1 MRSPLCLLALAACLD
16 SPSQPPPEATPESEI
31 VPMMKA
37 TPPAFVFDGERLHPH
52 KLERPQEPDVPAEL
66 RFGDFDLQPAIRDGR
81 LAIVPIVSREPTR
94 LSYTTLQ
101 EGMASGKVIATE
113 RGEIESV
120 TIANRSDQPL
130 AILGGELIVEGH
142 QDRLIVRGMTIAPHR
157 TQQVATV
164 CAELSRSNG
173 PDRFRAGHALAEP
186 TLRRIARS
194 TNQSAVW
201 ERIDQVVGGEF
212 GTSYRVAAAAQRRGA
227 NSMRLRHLVGE
238 LDHGDPETKT
248 VGFAV
253 AIDDKVVAV
262 EHFASPELYRSVR
275 SMVLASYLP
284 GSAGKPRSTEHPVGA
299 AEVTAFAKRT
309 GEGGPGPRRSPAAA
323 PSATR
328 PAAP

>member
-1 MRSPLCLLALAACLD
+1 
-16 SPSQPPPEATPESEI
+16 
-31 VPMMKA
+31 MMKA
-37 TPPAFVFDGERLHPH
+37 TPPAFVFEGERLHPH

-81 LAIVPIVSREPTR
+81 LSIVPIVSREPTR
-94 LSYTTLQ
+94 IAYTTLQ

-120 TIANRSDQPL
+120 TITNRSDQPL

-194 TNQSAVW
+194 TDQSAVW
-201 ERIDQVVGGEF
+201 ERIELLVGGAF
-212 GTSYRVAAAAQRRGA
+212 GTSYRFAAAAQRRGA
-227 NSMRLRHLVGE
+227 NSTRLRHLVGE
-238 LDHGDPETKT
+238 LDHGDPDSKT

-284 GSAGKPRSTEHPVGA
+284 SSAGKPRSTEKQLGA
-299 AEVTAFAKRT
+299 AEVRAFQQRM
-309 GEGGPGPRRSPAAA
+309 GEGGPVPRQNRAAA
-323 PSATR
+323 PSAAR